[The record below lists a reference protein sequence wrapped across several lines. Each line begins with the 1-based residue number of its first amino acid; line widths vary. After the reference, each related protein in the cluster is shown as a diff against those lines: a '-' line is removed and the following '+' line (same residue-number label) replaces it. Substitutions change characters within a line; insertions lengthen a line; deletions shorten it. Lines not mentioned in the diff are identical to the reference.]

1 MDSIQYIGE
10 HLWPGRIGHAAI
22 LLGFVS
28 AALAAVAYYFGT
40 QKADTAD
47 EQSWKKLGKAAF
59 SLHGIS
65 IFTVIG
71 IIFYVMINKY
81 YEYQYVQ
88 GHVSDDLPFR
98 YVFAAFWEGQEGSF
112 LLWMFWHVV
121 LGFVLMRVGK
131 KWEAPTMSVLALIQV
146 LLNSMLLGIYIGFG
160 DDPLKI
166 GSNPTLLLRE
176 VMDAPIF
183 SNADYLSLI
192 GGTGLNA
199 SLQNYWMTIHPPT
212 LFLGFASTAIP
223 FCYAVAGL
231 WKGEHTAWL
240 KPALPWA
247 LFSGAI
253 LGTGILMGSAWAYEA
268 LTFGGY
274 WAWDPVENTS
284 LVPWLILVA
293 GIHTNLV
300 AKNTNH
306 SIRTTYI
313 FYLLS
318 FLLVLYSTFLTR
330 SGILGETSVHAFTE
344 MGLEWQLVVFQTT
357 FVLIPL
363 ILMIKRYRSIPGPAK
378 EEPTASRE
386 FWMFIGSLVLLFSG
400 LLITGSTSLP
410 VFNKIVQYFDP
421 IYEGRVITDPVEHFN
436 KYQLWIA
443 VFIGLLSGAAQFL
456 RYKGANWANHKRKFL
471 THIGISLLGAT
482 LLTFLTTLW
491 VSAKTVPYLVLL
503 FSGIFT
509 VVANFDYLI
518 SFLKGNLKLGGST
531 LSHIGF
537 GLMIVGI
544 IASGLNKRHISS
556 NPWAMEGMIEGAEDD
571 IAQKNI
577 MLFKGNTMVMSG
589 YEVTYVKDTV
599 ENRTRTYTVNYKR
612 RGADGNI
619 KEEFN
624 LTPDILYDKNFT
636 KVEVYNPSTKHY
648 FGRDIF
654 TSIRALP
661 QIEIDAEFRKNRE
674 DSLNFKRYELP
685 LKEAYTFTDT
695 IPIRD
700 RDTFSLR
707 TFSLQVDELVRGAS
721 HPDYTPEEGD
731 VSLGARMRVRMSG
744 DDSIYTIMPVMV
756 LRGQLLYTYP
766 VQVHELSSKVRLHQ
780 DVLNLVLTPEEEL
793 EYTEFKLR
801 QGERFSLGAI
811 NFQFGGFN
819 TKPTHPSYTAEE
831 GDLAV
836 GAMINIQLPSGEV
849 AQAQPIYLIREN
861 RPFNIKDELNAYGLH
876 FRLTNIDPK
885 EEKVS
890 LMVAYKEP
898 PTQNVPIEMATDSFR
913 YDFLVL
919 EAIEF
924 PGINLFWL
932 GSLLMMIGLGLSMW
946 YRIKTMK
953 TTA

>member
-1 MDSIQYIGE
+1 MAGTIGNLFVVFALAFGLLSTVSYFFAE
-10 HLWPGRIGHAAI
+10 TKKDDYWNRLGRISFWIHS
-22 LLGFVS
+22 LGIVGVVGTLF
-28 AALAAVAYYFGT
+28 AMIFNQYFEYHYVWHHSST
-40 QKADTAD
+40 
-47 EQSWKKLGKAAF
+47 ELPLRYIF
-59 SLHGIS
+59 SC
-65 IFTVIG
+65 
-71 IIFYVMINKY
+71 
-81 YEYQYVQ
+81 
-88 GHVSDDLPFR
+88 
-98 YVFAAFWEGQEGSF
+98 FWEGQEGSF
-112 LLWMFWHVV
+112 ILWMFWHVV
-121 LGFVLMRVGK
+121 LGIVLMRVGK
-131 KWEAPTMSVLALIQV
+131 RWEAPTMSVLSLIQV
-146 LLNSMLLGIYIGFG
+146 CLNSMLLGIYIGFG

-183 SNADYLSLI
+183 AQADYLSLI
-192 GGTGLNA
+192 AGTGLNA

-231 WKGEHTAWL
+231 WKGEHSAWL

-306 SIRTTYI
+306 SIKTTYI
-313 FYLLS
+313 FYILS
-318 FLLVLYSTFLTR
+318 FLLVLYSTYLTR

-344 MGLEWQLVVFQTT
+344 MGLEWQLILFQAVFI
-357 FVLIPL
+357 LIPL
-363 ILMIKRYRSIPGPAK
+363 ILLIRRYKSIPSPQK

-410 VFNKIVQYFDP
+410 VFNKIVQIFDP
-421 IYEGRVITDPVEHFN
+421 VYEGRVITDPVEHFN

-443 VFIGLLSGAAQFL
+443 VFIGLLSGAGQFL
-456 RYKGANWANHKRKFL
+456 RYKGVNWEKTRGKFL
-471 THIGISLLGAT
+471 THLGISLAAAA

-491 VSAKTVPYLVLL
+491 ISTQSFPYLALL

-509 VVANFDYLI
+509 IVANTDYLI
-518 SFLKGNLKLGGST
+518 SFLKGNIKLGGST

-612 RGADGNI
+612 RDNTGAV

-674 DSLNFKRYELP
+674 DSLNFKRHAIP
-685 LKEAYTFTDT
+685 LKETYTFVDT

-707 TFSLQVDELVRGAS
+707 TFTMQVDELVRGAT
-721 HPDYTPEEGD
+721 HPDYIAEEGD
-731 VSLGARMRVRMSG
+731 VAIGARMRVRMSG
-744 DDSIYTIMPVMV
+744 DDSVYVAMPVMV

-766 VQVHELSSKVRLHQ
+766 VQVHEISSKIRLHQ
-780 DVLNLVLTPEEEL
+780 DVLNLVLTPEEDL
-793 EYTEFKLR
+793 EYSEFKLK
-801 QGERFSLGAI
+801 QGERFSLGDI

-819 TKPTHPSYTAEE
+819 TKPSHPSYTAEE

-861 RPFNIKDELNAYGLH
+861 RPFNIKDELDTYGLH

-890 LMVAYKEP
+890 LMVAYKEKEAF
-898 PTQNVPIEMATDSFR
+898 NVPIEIATDSFR

-946 YRIKTMK
+946 YRIKTRRA
-953 TTA
+953 TV

>member
-1 MDSIQYIGE
+1 MGFV
-10 HLWPGRIGHAAI
+10 AAI
-22 LLGFVS
+22 
-28 AALAAVAYYFGT
+28 LAAVAYFFSTQREGT
-40 QKADTAD
+40 PD
-47 EQSWKKLGKAAF
+47 EDSWKKLGRISF
-59 SLHGIS
+59 SIHGIS
-65 IFTVIG
+65 VFTVIG
-71 IIFYVMINKY
+71 MIFFVMINKY

-88 GHVSDDLPFR
+88 GHVSDDLPFK

-121 LGFVLMRVGK
+121 LGMVMMFTGK
-131 KWEAPTMSVLALIQV
+131 RWEASTLSVLALIQV
-146 LLNSMLLGIYIGFG
+146 FLNSMLLGIYVGFG

-183 SNADYLSLI
+183 ANADYLSLI

-212 LFLGFASTAIP
+212 LFLGFASTSIP

-231 WKGEHTAWL
+231 WKREHKAWL

-247 LFSGAI
+247 LFSGSI

-268 LTFGGY
+268 LSFGGY

-284 LVPWLILVA
+284 LVPWLILLA

-306 SIRTTYI
+306 SVRATYI

-318 FLLVLYSTFLTR
+318 FIMVLYSTFLTR
-330 SGILGETSVHAFTE
+330 SGVLGETSVHAFTE
-344 MGLEWQLVVFQTT
+344 MGLEWQLMIFIST
-357 FVLIPL
+357 FILLPL
-363 ILMIKRYRSIPGPAK
+363 ILMIGRYKQIPSPEK
-378 EEPTASRE
+378 EEATASKE

-443 VFIGLLSGAAQFL
+443 VFIGLLSGATQFL
-456 RYKGANWANHKRKFL
+456 RYRGANWKANRKKFT
-471 THIGISLLGAT
+471 THTLISLGIAA
-482 LLTFLTTLW
+482 LLTYLTTLW
-491 VSAKTVPYLVLL
+491 ISAKAFPYLVLL

-509 VVANFDYLI
+509 VVANIDYLI
-518 SFLKGNLKLGGST
+518 TFLRGNLKLGGST
-531 LSHIGF
+531 LAHIGF

-544 IASGLNKRHISS
+544 VASGLNKQHISS
-556 NPWAMEGMIEGAEDD
+556 NPWAMEGMIEGADED

-599 ENRTRTYTVNYKR
+599 ENRTRTYTVNYKKR
-612 RGADGNI
+612 DESGQI

-661 QIEIDAEFRKNRE
+661 QIEIDAEFRKSRE
-674 DSLNFKRYELP
+674 DSLKFKPLSIPLGQNFS
-685 LKEAYTFTDT
+685 FVDT

-700 RDTFSLR
+700 RDTFTLR
-707 TFSLQVDELVRGAS
+707 KFSLQIDDIVKGAS
-721 HPDYTPEEGD
+721 HPDNIPEEGD
-731 VSLGARMRVRMSG
+731 VAIGARMRIQMSG
-744 DDSIYTIMPVMV
+744 DDSIYTALPVMV

-766 VQVHELSSKVRLHQ
+766 VQIHEISSKIRLHQ
-780 DVLNLVLTPEEEL
+780 DVLDLVLTPEEEL
-793 EYTEFKLR
+793 DYQEYQLK
-801 QGERFSLGAI
+801 QGERFALGDI

-819 TKPTHPSYTAEE
+819 TKPTHPNYTAEE

-836 GAMINIQLPSGEV
+836 GAMINVQLPTGEV
-849 AQAQPIYLIREN
+849 AQAQPVYLIREN
-861 RPFNIKDELNAYGLH
+861 KPYNIKDELTPYGLH

-885 EEKVS
+885 EETVTLLVAQKEKVDF
-890 LMVAYKEP
+890 
-898 PTQNVPIEMATDSFR
+898 NVPIEIATNSFR

-932 GSLLMMIGLGLSMW
+932 GSILMMIGLGFSMW
-946 YRIKTMK
+946 YRLSMK
-953 TTA
+953 NA

>member
-22 LLGFVS
+22 LMGFV
-28 AALAAVAYYFGT
+28 AAILAAVAYFFSTQREGT
-40 QKADTAD
+40 PD
-47 EQSWKKLGKAAF
+47 EDSWKKLGRISF
-59 SLHGIS
+59 SIHGIS
-65 IFTVIG
+65 VFTVIG
-71 IIFYVMINKY
+71 MIFFVMINKY

-88 GHVSDDLPFR
+88 GHVSDDLPFK

-121 LGFVLMRVGK
+121 LGMVMMFTGK
-131 KWEAPTMSVLALIQV
+131 RWEASTLSVLALIQV
-146 LLNSMLLGIYIGFG
+146 FLNSMLLGIYVGFG

-183 SNADYLSLI
+183 ANADYLSLI

-212 LFLGFASTAIP
+212 LFLGFASTSIP

-231 WKGEHTAWL
+231 WKREHKAWL

-247 LFSGAI
+247 LFSGSI

-268 LTFGGY
+268 LSFGGY

-284 LVPWLILVA
+284 LVPWLILLA

-306 SIRTTYI
+306 SVRATYI

-318 FLLVLYSTFLTR
+318 FIMVLYSTFLTR
-330 SGILGETSVHAFTE
+330 SGVLGETSVHAFTE
-344 MGLEWQLVVFQTT
+344 MGLEWQLMIFIST
-357 FVLIPL
+357 FILLPL
-363 ILMIKRYRSIPGPAK
+363 ILMIGRYKQIPSPEK
-378 EEPTASRE
+378 EEATASKE

-443 VFIGLLSGAAQFL
+443 VFIGLLSGATQFL
-456 RYKGANWANHKRKFL
+456 RYRGANWKANRKKFT
-471 THIGISLLGAT
+471 THTLISLGIAA
-482 LLTFLTTLW
+482 LLTYLTTLW
-491 VSAKTVPYLVLL
+491 ISAKAFPYLVLL

-509 VVANFDYLI
+509 VVANIDYLI
-518 SFLKGNLKLGGST
+518 TFLRGNLKLGGST
-531 LSHIGF
+531 LAHIGF

-544 IASGLNKRHISS
+544 VASGLNKQHISS
-556 NPWAMEGMIEGAEDD
+556 NPWAMEGMIEGADED

-599 ENRTRTYTVNYKR
+599 ENRTRTYTVNYKKR
-612 RGADGNI
+612 DESGQI

-661 QIEIDAEFRKNRE
+661 QIEIDAEFRKSRE
-674 DSLNFKRYELP
+674 DSLKFKPLSIPLGQNFS
-685 LKEAYTFTDT
+685 FVDT

-700 RDTFSLR
+700 RDTFTLR
-707 TFSLQVDELVRGAS
+707 KFSLQIDDIVKGAS
-721 HPDYTPEEGD
+721 HPDYIPEEGD
-731 VSLGARMRVRMSG
+731 VAIGARMRIQMSG
-744 DDSIYTIMPVMV
+744 DDSIYTALPVMV

-766 VQVHELSSKVRLHQ
+766 VQIHEISSKIRLHQ
-780 DVLNLVLTPEEEL
+780 DVLDLVLTPEEEL
-793 EYTEFKLR
+793 DYQEYQLK
-801 QGERFSLGAI
+801 QGERFALGDI

-819 TKPTHPSYTAEE
+819 TKPTHPNYTAEE

-836 GAMINIQLPSGEV
+836 GAMINVQLPTGEV
-849 AQAQPIYLIREN
+849 AQAQPVYLIREN
-861 RPFNIKDELNAYGLH
+861 KPYNIKDELTPYGLH

-885 EEKVS
+885 EETVTLLVAQKEKVDF
-890 LMVAYKEP
+890 
-898 PTQNVPIEMATDSFR
+898 NVPIEIATNSFR

-932 GSLLMMIGLGLSMW
+932 GSILMMIGLGFSMW
-946 YRIKTMK
+946 YRLSMK
-953 TTA
+953 NA

>member
-10 HLWPGRIGHAAI
+10 HLWPGRIGHVAI
-22 LLGFVS
+22 LLGFVGS
-28 AALAAVAYYFGT
+28 LLAAIAYFFGT
-40 QKADTAD
+40 QRENTL
-47 EQSWKKLGKAAF
+47 EGESWKKLGRAAF
-59 SLHGIS
+59 GIHGIS
-65 IFTVIG
+65 VFTVIG
-71 IIFYVMINKY
+71 VIFYVMINKY

-88 GHVSDDLPFR
+88 GHVSDDLPFK

-121 LGFVLMRVGK
+121 LGAAMILTAK

-146 LLNSMLLGIYIGFG
+146 FLMSMILGVYVGFG
-160 DDPLKI
+160 DDPVRI

-183 SNADYLSLI
+183 ASADYLSLI
-192 GGTGLNA
+192 SGTGLNA

-212 LFLGFASTAIP
+212 LFLGFASTSVP

-231 WKGEHTAWL
+231 WTGEHKAWL
-240 KPALPWA
+240 RPALSWA

-268 LTFGGY
+268 LSFGGY

-284 LVPWLILVA
+284 LVPWLLLLA

-300 AKNTNH
+300 ANNTNH

-313 FYLLS
+313 FYILS
-318 FLLVLYSTFLTR
+318 FILVLYSTFLTR
-330 SGILGETSVHAFTE
+330 SGVLGETSVHAFTE
-344 MGLEWQLVVFQTT
+344 MGLESQLILFLGT
-357 FVLIPL
+357 FVLLPIV
-363 ILMIKRYRSIPGPAK
+363 LMVKQYRKIPGPEK
-378 EEPTASRE
+378 EEPLASRE
-386 FWMFIGSLVLLFSG
+386 FWMFIGSLVLFFSG

-410 VFNKIVQYFDP
+410 VFNKIMQSFDP

-443 VFIGLLSGAAQFL
+443 VFIGVLSGVSQFL
-456 RYKGANWANHKRKFL
+456 RYKGINWKTNQKKVALHS
-471 THIGISLLGAT
+471 IVSLIIAAI
-482 LLTFLTTLW
+482 LTFLTTFW
-491 VSAKTVPYLVLL
+491 ISAKTVPYIALL
-503 FSGIFT
+503 FAGIFT
-509 VVANFDYLI
+509 VVANLDFLI
-518 SFLKGNLKLGGST
+518 TYLKGNLKVAGST
-531 LSHIGF
+531 LAHIGF

-556 NPWAMEGMIEGAEDD
+556 NPWAMEGMIEGADED

-577 MLFKGNTMVMSG
+577 MLFKGNTMVMNN

-599 ENRTRTYTVNYKR
+599 ENRLRTYTVNYKR
-612 RGADGNI
+612 RDASGKIA
-619 KEEFN
+619 EEFN

-674 DSLNFKRYELP
+674 DSLNFKRHTVP
-685 LKEAYTFTDT
+685 LQQAYAFQDT

-707 TFSLQVDELVRGAS
+707 NFRLQVDEIVRGAT
-721 HPDYTPEEGD
+721 HPDYKAEEGD
-731 VSLGARMRVRMSG
+731 ISIGAKVRIQMSG
-744 DDSIYTIMPVMV
+744 DDSIYTALPVMV

-766 VQVHELSSKVRLHQ
+766 VQIHELSTKIRLHQ
-780 DVLNLVLTPEEEL
+780 AILDLVLTPEEDL
-793 EYTEFKLR
+793 DYQEFKLK
-801 QGERFSLGAI
+801 QGERFLLGDI
-811 NFQFGGFN
+811 NFQFNGFN
-819 TKPTHPSYTAEE
+819 TKPTHPNYTAED
-831 GDLAV
+831 GDIAV
-836 GAMINIQLPSGEV
+836 GAMVNVALPNGTM

-861 RPFNIKDELNAYGLH
+861 RPYNIKDELNAYGLH

-885 EEKVS
+885 EEKVT
-890 LMVAYKEP
+890 LLVAHKERESY
-898 PTQNVPIEMATDSFR
+898 NVPLEIATDSFR

-924 PGINLFWL
+924 PGINLFWF
-932 GSLLMMIGLGLSMW
+932 GSLLMMFGLGFSMW
-946 YRIKTMK
+946 HRIRGRTIDV
-953 TTA
+953 

>member
-1 MDSIQYIGE
+1 MESIQYIGE

-22 LLGFVS
+22 LLSFV
-28 AALAAVAYYFGT
+28 AGILATVAYFFST
-40 QKADTAD
+40 QREGRPD
-47 EQSWKKLGKAAF
+47 ENSWKKLGRISF
-59 SLHGIS
+59 SIHGIS
-65 IFTVIG
+65 VFTVIG
-71 IIFYVMINKY
+71 MIFFVMINKY

-88 GHVSDDLPFR
+88 GHVSDDLPFK
-98 YVFAAFWEGQEGSF
+98 YIFAAFWEGQEGSF

-121 LGFVLMRVGK
+121 LGMVMMFTGK
-131 KWEAPTMSVLALIQV
+131 RWEASTMSVLAFIQV
-146 LLNSMLLGIYIGFG
+146 FLSSMLLGIYVGFG

-183 SNADYLSLI
+183 ANADYLSLI

-212 LFLGFASTAIP
+212 LFLGFASTSIP

-231 WKGEHTAWL
+231 WKKEHKAWL

-247 LFSGAI
+247 LFSGSI

-268 LTFGGY
+268 LSFGGY

-284 LVPWLILVA
+284 LVPWLVLLA

-306 SIRTTYI
+306 SVRTTYI

-318 FLLVLYSTFLTR
+318 FIMVLYSTFLTR
-330 SGILGETSVHAFTE
+330 SGVLGETSVHAFTE
-344 MGLEWQLVVFQTT
+344 MGLEWQLLIFIST
-357 FVLIPL
+357 FILLPL
-363 ILMIKRYRSIPGPAK
+363 VLMIRRYKQIPSPEK
-378 EEPTASRE
+378 EEATASKE
-386 FWMFIGSLVLLFSG
+386 FWMFIGSLVFLFSG

-410 VFNKIVQYFDP
+410 VFNQIVQYFDP

-443 VFIGLLSGAAQFL
+443 VFIGLLSGVTQFL
-456 RYKGANWANHKRKFL
+456 RYRGTNWKSNRKKFAI
-471 THIGISLLGAT
+471 HT
-482 LLTFLTTLW
+482 LVSFIVAALFTYLTTLW
-491 VSAKTVPYLVLL
+491 ISTRTFPYLVLL

-509 VVANFDYLI
+509 IVANIDYLI
-518 SFLKGNLKLGGST
+518 TFLKGNLKLGGST

-544 IASGLNKRHISS
+544 VASGLNKQHISS
-556 NPWAMEGMIEGAEDD
+556 NPWAMEGMIEGADED

-599 ENRTRTYTVNYKR
+599 ENRTRTYTVNYKKR
-612 RGADGNI
+612 DGSGQVT
-619 KEEFN
+619 EEFN
-624 LTPDILYDKNFT
+624 LTPDILYDKTFT

-674 DSLNFKRYELP
+674 DSLSFKPYSIP
-685 LKEAYTFTDT
+685 LKQNFSFVDT

-707 TFSLQVDELVRGAS
+707 KFNMQIDDIVKGAS
-721 HPDYTPEEGD
+721 HPDYIPEEGD
-731 VSLGARMRVRMSG
+731 VAIGALMRIQMSG
-744 DDSIYTIMPVMV
+744 DDSIYTALPVMV

-766 VQVHELSSKVRLHQ
+766 VQIHQISSKIRLHQ
-780 DVLNLVLTPEEEL
+780 DVLDLVLTPEEDL
-793 EYTEFKLR
+793 EYQEYKLK
-801 QGERFSLGAI
+801 QGERFALGDI

-819 TKPTHPSYTAEE
+819 TKPTHPNYTAEE

-836 GAMINIQLPSGEV
+836 GAMINVQLPAGEV
-849 AQAQPIYLIREN
+849 AQAQPVYLIREN
-861 RPFNIKDELNAYGLH
+861 RPYNIKDELTANGLH

-885 EEKVS
+885 EETVT
-890 LMVAYKEP
+890 LLVAQKEKLAF
-898 PTQNVPIEMATDSFR
+898 NVPVEIATDSFR

-932 GSLLMMIGLGLSMW
+932 GSILMMFGLGFSMW
-946 YRIKTMK
+946 YRVRMRN
-953 TTA
+953 A